1 MNYIYNLLREWRE
14 REREKKWREQKIGKE
29 RLEEET
35 NWASEVS
42 KDCLNASL
50 HHSENGNFLSCFL

>member
-1 MNYIYNLLREWRE
+1 MERE
-14 REREKKWREQKIGKE
+14 RERKKMERTKNRKREIGRRDELGFK
-29 RLEEET
+29 
-35 NWASEVS
+35 VS

>member
-1 MNYIYNLLREWRE
+1 MNYIICCENGE